1 MHAHA
6 CKQRI
11 FWSYSTPTFNAMHFD
26 ANLFTCQY
34 QNEDRK
40 AEGFQMLHFYLFL
53 NKWHHD
59 SEVVN
64 SDDTLLAKP
73 PSTAFPAPTFAHQT
87 HELARQIALGDFRV
101 RRAWGLWGCNSTRG
115 GRVGLDGSVQH
126 ALHLTQHLSD
136 WPALHDVL
144 NETQT
149 SG

>member
-1 MHAHA
+1 MPANSVFSGPIAHLLSMLCILMQIFSHASTKRKTERLKGFK
-6 CKQRI
+6 CCI
-11 FWSYSTPTFNAMHFD
+11 FF
-26 ANLFTCQY
+26 
-34 QNEDRK
+34 
-40 AEGFQMLHFYLFL
+40 FL

-87 HELARQIALGDFRV
+87 HELARQIALSDFRV